1 MEIPPKPLR
10 AYYWPR
16 CVLLL
21 AVGAVGAAMLWV
33 LPVVV
38 DVGVVGAVVAICG
51 AVTACLE
58 STMCLA
64 LEDRTAVGDQPT
76 LDTAG
81 DM

>member
-1 MEIPPKPLR
+1 
-10 AYYWPR
+10 
-16 CVLLL
+16 
-21 AVGAVGAAMLWV
+21 MLWV